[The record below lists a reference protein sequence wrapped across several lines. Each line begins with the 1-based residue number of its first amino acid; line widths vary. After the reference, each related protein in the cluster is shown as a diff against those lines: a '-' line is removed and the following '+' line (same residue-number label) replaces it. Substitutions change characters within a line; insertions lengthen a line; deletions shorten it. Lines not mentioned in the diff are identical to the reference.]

1 LNNRKHLR
9 FYTHIE
15 TQYGIIKNISYQGA
29 LIELSSQDIL
39 KTLLENDNFSI
50 NILGEEVKAKV
61 VLDNINQVKN
71 SKDRGIIV
79 GIVFEKP
86 ISKDTLQKA
95 IKLHKKPEHIRKE
108 PKFKIEI
115 DTLEAFEAHDFIKG
129 VMPIIMELTDENT
142 NVDKIYALIRNM
154 PKLEED
160 ILKIANNAYSNKGID
175 IKDIKSAIIRLGLSR
190 IRDFTLKAIS
200 KEAITEYKDELKELT
215 EIEKILILQ
224 TAIFDNICQIA
235 CTQRSRFYDLLVLSM
250 IDGLLIVIDFLN
262 KNKYNDIKTQILNLV
277 KTPSKLYSYISRI
290 FEKDTFG
297 KDMIKLNKEYFEKVF
312 YGFDDFIKSIIIG
325 YNTYAPYYKYS
336 TTNKLQI
343 SKQAINLSFTIHLSI
358 LGTKFIMQNDE
369 KAGFIMLNRLNR
381 FGIDSIKFSSFLKNI
396 INDANLTIRDLG
408 VSKEVCHRHF
418 SELSKGYASSLDSK
432 CDNITLSTSI
442 QKINYIPNIEGENA
456 KEQTKIEIPNTLQNF
471 YNIFTQTLTKLKRV
485 CVRYE
490 DKAYTMLKIENLI
503 NFIKETQKGVLGV
516 IDLNTFEIPSYEDI
530 SFLDILVLKDIDNIE
545 DIGKLK
551 AILDSF
557 EGYIIMTL
565 RNDIDLE
572 TINNGLFNIIVE
584 FTIEFPSYMEDD
596 ELYADLIKSTKN
608 LLKKDFGINQEIASE
623 DLRYDLKSIVRKAI
637 NNNFNI
643 Y

>member
-39 KTLLENDNFSI
+39 KTLLENNNFSI

-71 SKDRGIIV
+71 SKDRGISL

-108 PKFKIEI
+108 PKFKIET

-262 KNKYNDIKTQILNLV
+262 KNKYNDIKAQILNLI

-408 VSKEVCHRHF
+408 VSKEI
-418 SELSKGYASSLDSK
+418 S
-432 CDNITLSTSI
+432 NSI
-442 QKINYIPNIEGENA
+442 QKINYSPNIEGENA
-456 KEQTKIEIPNTLQNF
+456 KEQTKIEIPNTLQDF
-471 YNIFTQTLTKLKRV
+471 YDIFTQTLTKLKRV

-584 FTIEFPSYMEDD
+584 FTIEFPSYMEED

>member
-61 VLDNINQVKN
+61 VSDNINQVKN
-71 SKDRGIIV
+71 SKDRGTPGYLGILVNRGILV

-115 DTLEAFEAHDFIKG
+115 DTLEAFEAHDFIKR

-190 IRDFTLKAIS
+190 IRNFTLKAIS

-408 VSKEVCHRHF
+408 VSKEI
-418 SELSKGYASSLDSK
+418 SPY
-432 CDNITLSTSI
+432 I
-442 QKINYIPNIEGENA
+442 QKINYSPNIEGENA
-456 KEQTKIEIPNTLQNF
+456 KEQTKIEIPNTLQDF
-471 YNIFTQTLTKLKRV
+471 YDIFTQTLTKLKRV

-530 SFLDILVLKDIDNIE
+530 SFLDVLVLKDIDNIE

>member
-1 LNNRKHLR
+1 MNNRKHLR

-61 VLDNINQVKN
+61 VSDNMNQVKH
-71 SKDRGIIV
+71 SKDRGIPGDRGILV
-79 GIVFEKP
+79 NRGILVRIVFEKP

-115 DTLEAFEAHDFIKG
+115 DTLEAFEAHDFIKR

-235 CTQRSRFYDLLVLSM
+235 CIQRSRFYDLLVLSM

-290 FEKDTFG
+290 FEKDTFE

-358 LGTKFIMQNDE
+358 LCTKFIMQNDE

-408 VSKEVCHRHF
+408 VSKEI
-418 SELSKGYASSLDSK
+418 SPY
-432 CDNITLSTSI
+432 I

-456 KEQTKIEIPNTLQNF
+456 KEQTKIEIPNTLQDF
-471 YNIFTQTLTKLKRV
+471 YDIFTQTLTKLKRV

-503 NFIKETQKGVLGV
+503 NFIKETQKGALGV

-530 SFLDILVLKDIDNIE
+530 SFLDVLVLKDIDNIE

>member
-1 LNNRKHLR
+1 VNL
-9 FYTHIE
+9 YTHIE

-71 SKDRGIIV
+71 SKDRGILVNRGILV
-79 GIVFEKP
+79 GLAFEKP
-86 ISKDTLQKA
+86 ISKYTLQKA

-336 TTNKLQI
+336 TANKLQI

-396 INDANLTIRDLG
+396 INDANMTIRDLG
-408 VSKEVCHRHF
+408 VSKEI
-418 SELSKGYASSLDSK
+418 SPY
-432 CDNITLSTSI
+432 I

-456 KEQTKIEIPNTLQNF
+456 KEQTKIEIPNTLQDF
-471 YNIFTQTLTKLKRV
+471 YDIFTQTLTKLKRV

-530 SFLDILVLKDIDNIE
+530 SFLDVLVLKDIDNIE

-637 NNNFNI
+637 EQMYI
-643 Y
+643 

>member
-1 LNNRKHLR
+1 MNNRKHLR

-71 SKDRGIIV
+71 SKDRGILVNRGILV
-79 GIVFEKP
+79 GLSFEKP
-86 ISKDTLQKA
+86 ISKYTLQKA

-312 YGFDDFIKSIIIG
+312 YGFDD
-325 YNTYAPYYKYS
+325 
-336 TTNKLQI
+336 
-343 SKQAINLSFTIHLSI
+343 
-358 LGTKFIMQNDE
+358 
-369 KAGFIMLNRLNR
+369 
-381 FGIDSIKFSSFLKNI
+381 
-396 INDANLTIRDLG
+396 
-408 VSKEVCHRHF
+408 
-418 SELSKGYASSLDSK
+418 
-432 CDNITLSTSI
+432 
-442 QKINYIPNIEGENA
+442 
-456 KEQTKIEIPNTLQNF
+456 
-471 YNIFTQTLTKLKRV
+471 
-485 CVRYE
+485 
-490 DKAYTMLKIENLI
+490 
-503 NFIKETQKGVLGV
+503 
-516 IDLNTFEIPSYEDI
+516 
-530 SFLDILVLKDIDNIE
+530 
-545 DIGKLK
+545 
-551 AILDSF
+551 
-557 EGYIIMTL
+557 
-565 RNDIDLE
+565 
-572 TINNGLFNIIVE
+572 
-584 FTIEFPSYMEDD
+584 
-596 ELYADLIKSTKN
+596 
-608 LLKKDFGINQEIASE
+608 
-623 DLRYDLKSIVRKAI
+623 
-637 NNNFNI
+637 
-643 Y
+643 

>member
-1 LNNRKHLR
+1 MNNRKHLR

-15 TQYGIIKNISYQGA
+15 TQYGIIKNISYEGA

-50 NILGEEVKAKV
+50 NILEEEVKAKV
-61 VLDNINQVKN
+61 VLNNINQVKN
-71 SKDRGIIV
+71 PEERGIRV
-79 GIVFEKP
+79 GLSFEKP

-154 PKLEED
+154 PKLEEN
-160 ILKIANNAYSNKGID
+160 ILEIANNAYSNKGID

-200 KEAITEYKDELKELT
+200 KEAITEYKDELIELT

-408 VSKEVCHRHF
+408 VSKEI
-418 SELSKGYASSLDSK
+418 SSF
-432 CDNITLSTSI
+432 I

-456 KEQTKIEIPNTLQNF
+456 KEQTKIEIPNTLQDF
-471 YNIFTQTLTKLKRV
+471 YNIFIQTLTKLKRV

-608 LLKKDFGINQEIASE
+608 LLKKDFGINQEI
-623 DLRYDLKSIVRKAI
+623 
-637 NNNFNI
+637 
-643 Y
+643 

>member
-1 LNNRKHLR
+1 LNNRKYLR

-15 TQYGIIKNISYQGA
+15 TQYGIIKNISYEGA

-71 SKDRGIIV
+71 SKDRGTSGDRGILVNRGILV
-79 GIVFEKP
+79 EIVFEKP
-86 ISKDTLQKA
+86 ISKDILQKA

-290 FEKDTFG
+290 FEKDMFG
-297 KDMIKLNKEYFEKVF
+297 KDIIKLNKEYFEKVF
-312 YGFDDFIKSIIIG
+312 YGFDDFIQSIIIG
-325 YNTYAPYYKYS
+325 YNTYAPYYKYN

-343 SKQAINLSFTIHLSI
+343 SKQAINLSFAIYLSI

-369 KAGFIMLNRLNR
+369 KAGFIMLNRLSR

-408 VSKEVCHRHF
+408 VSKE
-418 SELSKGYASSLDSK
+418 
-432 CDNITLSTSI
+432 ISTSI

-456 KEQTKIEIPNTLQNF
+456 KEQTKIEIPNTLQDF
-471 YNIFTQTLTKLKRV
+471 YDIFTQTLTKLKRV

-637 NNNFNI
+637 ERMYI
-643 Y
+643 